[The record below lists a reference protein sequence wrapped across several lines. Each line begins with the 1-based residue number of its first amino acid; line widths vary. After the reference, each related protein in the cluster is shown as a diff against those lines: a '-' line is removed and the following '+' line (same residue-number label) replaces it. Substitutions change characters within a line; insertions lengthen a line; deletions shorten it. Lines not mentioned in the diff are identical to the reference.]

1 MSGRRAA
8 LGAICAAGLVLA
20 GCAAG
25 GAGGGFLARLFG
37 RQPPPPTPAL
47 HYVIGDPYQRAGIW
61 HYPSADFDLDQTGL
75 AAIAGT
81 PVGRGGRLTAD
92 GEPYDPTALAAGHA
106 TLQLPA
112 IARVTDLEN
121 GRSVLLRVNDRG
133 PPAPGRML
141 ELTPRAAALLG
152 ARDGTQLRLQVQ
164 EAESRQLASSLQGNG
179 PDLNLATAPA
189 GDIKMESLA
198 PPGGATAGRAR
209 ALPAAPR
216 PVAAADAPAAPP
228 VPLRLP
234 EQVFQGPAMP
244 RRLFIDVGA
253 FSQTQYARLL
263 AARLAALGAEVV
275 TDYNAPRDRAYQVRL
290 GPFGGV
296 AEADAALDRARA
308 AGVTDGRIIVQP

>member
-1 MSGRRAA
+1 
-8 LGAICAAGLVLA
+8 VLA
-20 GCAAG
+20 GCAG
-25 GAGGGFLARLFG
+25 GAGGGFFARLFG
-37 RQPPPPTPAL
+37 RRPPPPTPAL
-47 HYVIGDPYQRAGIW
+47 HYVIGDPYQLAGNW
-61 HYPSADFDLDQTGL
+61 HYPSADFNLDQTGL

-81 PVGRGGRLTAD
+81 PPGRGGRLTAD
-92 GEPYDPTALAAGHA
+92 GERYDPTALAAGHA
-106 TLQLPA
+106 TLQLPS

-121 GRSVLLRVNDRG
+121 GRSVLVRINDRG
-133 PPAPGRML
+133 PASPGRML

-164 EAESRQLASSLQGNG
+164 EAESRQLAASLQGDG
-179 PDLNLATAPA
+179 PFLALGTGAT
-189 GDIKMESLA
+189 GDIKTETLA
-198 PPGGATAGRAR
+198 PPSGVSAGRVR
-209 ALPAAPR
+209 ALPPVSR
-216 PVAAADAPAAPP
+216 PAAAADAPAAPP

-244 RRLFIDVGA
+244 GQLFIDVGA

-263 AARLAALGAEVV
+263 AGRLAALGAQVV

-308 AGVTDGRIIVQP
+308 AGVTDGRIIVQN